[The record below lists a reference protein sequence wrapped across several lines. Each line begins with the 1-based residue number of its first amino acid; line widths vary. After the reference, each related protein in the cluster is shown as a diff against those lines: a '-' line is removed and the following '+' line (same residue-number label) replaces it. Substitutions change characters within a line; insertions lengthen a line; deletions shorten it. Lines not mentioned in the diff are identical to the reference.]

1 MPQKGESA
9 ESEDPLQEILRTV
22 KGSAYLAE
30 APARMIV
37 GRWKAQERET
47 RERDLKKRTMDP
59 WVDPQV
65 EKELKDPWVDPQ
77 VEKGL
82 KDYRPLR
89 GLGPRMAPGRRKV
102 KLVINP
108 DGEM

>member
-1 MPQKGESA
+1 MPLKGESA

-22 KGSAYLAE
+22 KGTAYLAE
-30 APARMIV
+30 APAWMIV
-37 GRWKAQERET
+37 GRWKARERET
-47 RERDLKKRTMDP
+47 RERDLKKRTMCP

-65 EKELKDPWVDPQ
+65 EKELKDPRVDPR

-82 KDYRPLR
+82 NDRPMK
-89 GLGPRMAPGRRKV
+89 GLDPKMAPGRQKV
-102 KLVINP
+102 KLVITP